1 MLSLPSFA
9 LALLGLSLLGPTPSA
24 RLTTIPISTICGF
37 ETTHCVQMPPK
48 EKLQPPVGTVEID
61 KPGEFIGADLNPAKV
76 IVAYPYRS
84 SGTVRFLCVGDTQ
97 MQEWRLYFSTVYA
110 GSAVKAASDNPA
122 KGRGEV
128 TFVEVAGARDP
139 PAGTAIF
146 SSTRGVNVMFSCKD
160 D

>member
-1 MLSLPSFA
+1 
-9 LALLGLSLLGPTPSA
+9 
-24 RLTTIPISTICGF
+24 
-37 ETTHCVQMPPK
+37 
-48 EKLQPPVGTVEID
+48 
-61 KPGEFIGADLNPAKV
+61 
-76 IVAYPYRS
+76 
-84 SGTVRFLCVGDTQ
+84 

-128 TFVEVAGARDP
+128 TFIEVAGARDVSCPHASVEILTDYVVLVRPQP